1 MFISVAERP
10 QHDIGGGMCRL
21 HFCIF
26 HLVNKKYVAIVVLFA
41 LLLLL
46 PFTVQAVA
54 DLRGEKRFVSLDI
67 FKDVLYTPFVRESN
81 MAAGAMRL
89 DSLWRGAREAIAAGS
104 EAGEALEPVIGAL
117 SDLEAV
123 ALTVNAYAQLDTAE
137 AGYKLLKQADTLLAT
152 LEDEPENF
160 KAADSTLK
168 AVVGEFGQFSLMRA
182 FLAVKHYGVWTSRY
196 LRAFEKKVE
205 DENALVLAVRPR
217 YQLAVWNIFND
228 PGEKVV
234 LGAAGDCI
242 GAGCARDTAVASD
255 RWLFYRQDV
264 EFLVQPSPLD
274 VRSAKLDNPIK
285 AIEKFRDQLKA
296 KGVELLVVV
305 TPGKPSIYTERLTG
319 RASSA
324 AGDENA
330 AAGSNGAG
338 ESQGSTVAGHGKAI
352 LDSLSRLGLNTVDLY
367 TPLLAAK
374 KDDATLGPLYLND
387 DTHWTPRGA
396 ELAAG
401 VIADKV
407 REMANTGI
415 VNIGEPSMEYVAS
428 ESVADRMGDI
438 GEMSGLNKF
447 NVFKVQQVTGHVV
460 SQQNII
466 ERIGIARSYANC
478 RDSLM
483 KECPGAFDP
492 DDPCFLAKEH
502 PCDEDDAACV
512 RALTKSCPKGSAFD
526 SCYHVRMHPCE
537 GDDSLYYDTTRTPFK
552 DDFRKAKIMILGD
565 SFSRIYQTDSPLNAG
580 WIAHFAKEMG
590 RPVASIVSD
599 GGASTLVREKLARK
613 AGVLKGKKLLIWEF
627 VERDLRF
634 GAEGWKDVN
643 F

>member
-1 MFISVAERP
+1 M
-10 QHDIGGGMCRL
+10 
-21 HFCIF
+21 
-26 HLVNKKYVAIVVLFA
+26 KKTYVAIVVLFA

-46 PFTVQAVA
+46 PFTVQTVA
-54 DLRGEKRFVSLDI
+54 DLNGEKRFISLDI
-67 FKDVLYTPFVRESN
+67 FKDVVYTPFARESN
-81 MAAGAMRL
+81 VAACAHKL
-89 DSLWRGAREAIAAGS
+89 DSAWRAARESIAGGA
-104 EAGEALEPVIGAL
+104 ETVDALEPVVGAL

-123 ALTVNAYAQLDTAE
+123 VLTVNAYAELDTAE
-137 AGYKLLKQADTLLAT
+137 ADYKLLKQADTLLAT

-160 KAADSTLK
+160 KTVDSTLK
-168 AVVGEFGQFSLMRA
+168 ALIAEFGHFSLVRA

-217 YQLAVWNIFND
+217 YQLAVWKIFND

-234 LGAAGDCI
+234 LGNGE
-242 GAGCARDTAVASD
+242 G

-274 VRSAKLDNPIK
+274 VRSAKLDNPIQ
-285 AIEKFRDQLKA
+285 AIPKFRDQLKA

-305 TPGKPSIYTERLTG
+305 TPGKPSIYPERLT
-319 RASSA
+319 A
-324 AGDENA
+324 AGINIAGANA
-330 AAGSNGAG
+330 
-338 ESQGSTVAGHGKAI
+338 AGHGKAI
-352 LDSLSRLGLNTVDLY
+352 LDSLAKLGLNTVDLY

-374 KDDATLGPLYLND
+374 VDDAKFGPLYLND

-396 ELAAG
+396 EIAAN
-401 VIADKV
+401 VIAKKV
-407 REMANTGI
+407 GELAESGV
-415 VNIGEPSMEYVAS
+415 VNIGEPSMEFVAS
-428 ESVADRMGDI
+428 DSIADRMGDI

-447 NVFKVQQVTGHVV
+447 NVFKAQKVTGHVIY
-460 SQQNII
+460 QQEIS
-466 ERIGIARSYANC
+466 ERTEPPQ
-478 RDSLM
+478 DSLL
-483 KECPGAFDP
+483 DSTV
-492 DDPCFLAKEH
+492 
-502 PCDEDDAACV
+502 V
-512 RALTKSCPKGSAFD
+512 R
-526 SCYHVRMHPCE
+526 
-537 GDDSLYYDTTRTPFK
+537 DTTKTPFK
-552 DDFRKAKIMILGD
+552 DDFRKAKILILGD
-565 SFSRIYQTDSPLNAG
+565 SFSRIYQTDAPVNAG

-634 GAEGWKDVN
+634 GAEGWKEVN

>member
-1 MFISVAERP
+1 M
-10 QHDIGGGMCRL
+10 
-21 HFCIF
+21 
-26 HLVNKKYVAIVVLFA
+26 NKKYIAIVVLFGI
-41 LLLLL
+41 LLLL

-54 DLRGEKRFVSLDI
+54 DLRGDKRFVSLDI
-67 FKDVLYTPFVRESN
+67 FKDVVYTPFVRESN
-81 MAAGAMRL
+81 LSAEAMHL
-89 DSLWRGAREAIAAGS
+89 DSVWRAARESIAAGT

-137 AGYKLLKQADTLLAT
+137 AGYKLLKRADTLLAS

-168 AVVGEFGQFSLMRA
+168 AVVGEFGQFSLVRA

-234 LGAAGDCI
+234 LGTGE
-242 GAGCARDTAVASD
+242 G

-274 VRSAKLDNPIK
+274 VRSAKLDNPVQ
-285 AIEKFRDQLKA
+285 AILRFRDQLKA
-296 KGVELLVVV
+296 KGVELLVVI
-305 TPGKPSIYTERLTG
+305 TPGKPSVYPERLTG
-319 RASSA
+319 SVINS
-324 AGDENA
+324 
-330 AAGSNGAG
+330 
-338 ESQGSTVAGHGKAI
+338 AGHGKAI
-352 LDSLSRLGLNTVDLY
+352 LDSLTKLGLNTVDLY

-374 KDDATLGPLYLND
+374 ADDAKLGPLYLND

-401 VIADKV
+401 EIAAAVKRLESDGKIKLEELQKHADGSYPLSFV
-407 REMANTGI
+407 TKD
-415 VNIGEPSMEYVAS
+415 
-428 ESVADRMGDI
+428 SVADRMGDI

-460 SQQNII
+460 MQQNII

-483 KECPGAFDP
+483 KECPGAFEF

-537 GDDSLYYDTTRTPFK
+537 GDDTLYYDTTRTPFK

-634 GAEGWKDVN
+634 GAEGWKEVD

>member
-1 MFISVAERP
+1 V
-10 QHDIGGGMCRL
+10 
-21 HFCIF
+21 
-26 HLVNKKYVAIVVLFA
+26 KKIYVAIVALFA

-46 PFTVQAVA
+46 PFTVQTVA

-67 FKDVLYTPFVRESN
+67 FKDVVYTPFVRES
-81 MAAGAMRL
+81 ALSAGAEKL
-89 DSLWRGAREAIAAGS
+89 DSAWRSAREAIAGGV

-123 ALTVNAYAQLDTAE
+123 ALTVNAYASLDTAE
-137 AGYKLLKQADTLLAT
+137 ADYKLLKQADTLLAS

-168 AVVGEFGQFSLMRA
+168 AVIAEFGHFSLVRA
-182 FLAVKHYGVWTSRY
+182 FFAVKHYGVWTSRY

-205 DENALVLAVRPR
+205 DENVLVLAVRPR
-217 YQLAVWNIFND
+217 YQLAVWNIFGD

-234 LGAAGDCI
+234 LGSGE
-242 GAGCARDTAVASD
+242 G

-274 VRSAKLDNPIK
+274 VRSAKLDNPVQ
-285 AIEKFRDQLKA
+285 AILRFRDQLKN

-305 TPGKPSIYTERLTG
+305 TPGKPSIYPERLT
-319 RASSA
+319 A
-324 AGDENA
+324 AGID
-330 AAGSNGAG
+330 AAGANA
-338 ESQGSTVAGHGKAI
+338 AGHGKAI
-352 LDSLSRLGLNTVDLY
+352 LDSLARLGLNTVDLY
-367 TPLLAAK
+367 TPLLTAK
-374 KDDATLGPLYLND
+374 ADDAKLGPLYLND

-396 ELAAG
+396 ELAAN
-401 VIADKV
+401 VIAKKV
-407 REMANTGI
+407 SELAESGI
-415 VNIGEPSMEYVAS
+415 VDIGEPSMEFVAS
-428 ESVADRMGDI
+428 DSIADRMGDI

-447 NVFKVQQVTGHVV
+447 NVFKVQRVTGHVV
-460 SQQNII
+460 SQQ
-466 ERIGIARSYANC
+466 EVTE
-478 RDSLM
+478 RDS
-483 KECPGAFDP
+483 
-492 DDPCFLAKEH
+492 
-502 PCDEDDAACV
+502 V
-512 RALTKSCPKGSAFD
+512 T
-526 SCYHVRMHPCE
+526 
-537 GDDSLYYDTTRTPFK
+537 YDTTRTPFK
-552 DDFRKAKIMILGD
+552 DDFRKAKILILGD
-565 SFSRIYQTDSPLNAG
+565 SFSRIYQTDAPVNAG

-634 GAEGWKDVN
+634 GAEGWKEVN

>member
-1 MFISVAERP
+1 MSSAFESRTGYLRWRITPPVFYIIA
-10 QHDIGGGMCRL
+10 
-21 HFCIF
+21 
-26 HLVNKKYVAIVVLFA
+26 VNKKYIAIVVLFGI
-41 LLLLL
+41 LLLL

-54 DLRGEKRFVSLDI
+54 DLRGDKRFVSFDI
-67 FKDVLYTPFVRESN
+67 FKDVVYTPFVRESN
-81 MAAGAMRL
+81 MSAGAMRL
-89 DSLWRGAREAIAAGS
+89 DSAWRNAREAIAGGA
-104 EAGEALEPVIGAL
+104 ETADALEPVIGAL

-123 ALTVNAYAQLDTAE
+123 ALTVNAHASLDTAE
-137 AGYKLLKQADTLLAT
+137 AGYKLLKQADTLLAS

-160 KAADSTLK
+160 KAVDSTLK
-168 AVVGEFGQFSLMRA
+168 AVVGEFGKFSLVRA

-234 LGAAGDCI
+234 LGSGE
-242 GAGCARDTAVASD
+242 G

-305 TPGKPSIYTERLTG
+305 TPGKPSIYPERLTG
-319 RASSA
+319 
-324 AGDENA
+324 NA
-330 AAGSNGAG
+330 
-338 ESQGSTVAGHGKAI
+338 STVMATESHGKKI
-352 LDSLSRLGLNTVDLY
+352 LDSLAKLGFNTVDLY

-374 KDDATLGPLYLND
+374 KDDASLGPLYLND

-396 ELAAG
+396 ELAAAE
-401 VIADKV
+401 IAAAVKRLDSDGKINLTEL
-407 REMANTGI
+407 RQKHADGSYPM
-415 VNIGEPSMEYVAS
+415 SFVAKD
-428 ESVADRMGDI
+428 SVADRMGDV

-447 NVFKVQQVTGHVV
+447 GVFKTQRVTGHVV
-460 SQQNII
+460 MQQNINSL
-466 ERIGIARSYANC
+466 A
-478 RDSLM
+478 DSICIDSAY
-483 KECPGAFDP
+483 KECKNNSNTL
-492 DDPCFLAKEH
+492 CLWTSLT
-502 PCDEDDAACV
+502 ACGF
-512 RALTKSCPKGSAFD
+512 K
-526 SCYHVRMHPCE
+526 
-537 GDDSLYYDTTRTPFK
+537 YDTTVTPFK
-552 DDFRKAKIMILGD
+552 DDFRKAQILILGD
-565 SFSRIYQTDSPLNAG
+565 SFSRIYQTDSPVNAG
-580 WIAHFAKEMG
+580 WIAHFAKNMN

-634 GAEGWKDVN
+634 GAEGWKDVEL
-643 F
+643 

>member
-1 MFISVAERP
+1 MSSAFESRTGYFAGSLGCQFFYIMGVK
-10 QHDIGGGMCRL
+10 
-21 HFCIF
+21 
-26 HLVNKKYVAIVVLFA
+26 KKYIAIVVLFA

-54 DLRGEKRFVSLDI
+54 DLRGEKRFVAFDI
-67 FKDVLYTPFVRESN
+67 FKDVVYTPFVHESN
-81 MAAGAMRL
+81 MAASAMHL
-89 DSLWRGAREAIAAGS
+89 DSTWRTARESIAAGS
-104 EAGEALEPVIGAL
+104 ETADALEPVIGAL

-160 KAADSTLK
+160 KAADSSLK
-168 AVVGEFGQFSLMRA
+168 AVVGEFGQFSLWRA

-234 LGAAGDCI
+234 LGAAGKCI
-242 GAGCARDTAVASD
+242 GKSCGRETAEASD

-305 TPGKPSIYTERLTG
+305 TPGKPSIYPERLTG

-324 AGDENA
+324 AGA
-330 AAGSNGAG
+330 AAGNDGARLNG
-338 ESQGSTVAGHGKAI
+338 AGHGKAI
-352 LDSLSRLGLNTVDLY
+352 LDSLAKLGFNTVDLY

-374 KDDATLGPLYLND
+374 KDDANLGPLYLND

-396 ELAAG
+396 ELAAAE
-401 VIADKV
+401 IAAAVKRLDSDGKINLTEL
-407 REMANTGI
+407 RQKHADGSYPM
-415 VNIGEPSMEYVAS
+415 SFVAKD
-428 ESVADRMGDI
+428 SVADRMGDV

-447 NVFKVQQVTGHVV
+447 GVFKTQRVTGHVV
-460 SQQNII
+460 MQQNINSL
-466 ERIGIARSYANC
+466 G
-478 RDSLM
+478 DSICIDSAY
-483 KECPGAFDP
+483 KECKNDSKTL
-492 DDPCFLAKEH
+492 CLWTSLT
-502 PCDEDDAACV
+502 ACGF
-512 RALTKSCPKGSAFD
+512 K
-526 SCYHVRMHPCE
+526 
-537 GDDSLYYDTTRTPFK
+537 YDTTVTPFK
-552 DDFRKAKIMILGD
+552 DDFRNSKILILGD
-565 SFSRIYQTDSPLNAG
+565 SFSRIYQTDAPVNAG

-634 GAEGWKDVN
+634 GAEGWKDVD

>member
-1 MFISVAERP
+1 M
-10 QHDIGGGMCRL
+10 
-21 HFCIF
+21 
-26 HLVNKKYVAIVVLFA
+26 FA

-46 PFTVQAVA
+46 PFTVQTVA
-54 DLRGEKRFVSLDI
+54 DLQGEKRFVSLDI
-67 FKDVLYTPFVRESN
+67 FKDIVYTPFVRESN
-81 MAAGAMRL
+81 MAAGAAKL
-89 DSLWRGAREAIAAGS
+89 DSAWRAAREAIAGGTETAD
-104 EAGEALEPVIGAL
+104 ALEPVIGAL

-137 AGYKLLKQADTLLAT
+137 AGYKLLKQADTLLAS
-152 LEDEPENF
+152 LEDEPESF
-160 KAADSTLK
+160 KVVDSTLK
-168 AVVGEFGQFSLMRA
+168 TVVGEFGQFSLVRA

-217 YQLAVWNIFND
+217 YQLAVWNIFGD

-319 RASSA
+319 SA
-324 AGDENA
+324 QFLN
-330 AAGSNGAG
+330 
-338 ESQGSTVAGHGKAI
+338 GSTVAGHGKAI

-396 ELAAG
+396 ELAAD
-401 VIADKV
+401 VIARKV
-407 REMANTGI
+407 REMVDAGI
-415 VNIGEPSMEYVAS
+415 VDIGEESMTYVAS
-428 ESVADRMGDI
+428 DSVADRLGDI

-447 NVFKVQQVTGHVV
+447 GVFKTQRVVGHVV
-460 SQQNII
+460 SQQEVT
-466 ERIGIARSYANC
+466 ERAQTPDSSDAPA
-478 RDSLM
+478 DSL
-483 KECPGAFDP
+483 A
-492 DDPCFLAKEH
+492 
-502 PCDEDDAACV
+502 
-512 RALTKSCPKGSAFD
+512 D
-526 SCYHVRMHPCE
+526 SMAVQ
-537 GDDSLYYDTTRTPFK
+537 DTVAYDTTRTPFK

-565 SFSRIYQTDSPLNAG
+565 SFSRIYQTDSPVNAG
-580 WIAHFAKEMG
+580 WIAHFAKNMN

-634 GAEGWKDVN
+634 GAEGWKEVD

>member
-1 MFISVAERP
+1 M
-10 QHDIGGGMCRL
+10 
-21 HFCIF
+21 
-26 HLVNKKYVAIVVLFA
+26 LVVQFSTFLPVKKTYVAIIALFS

-46 PFTVQAVA
+46 PFTVQTVA
-54 DLRGEKRFVSLDI
+54 DLRGEKRFISLDI
-67 FKDVLYTPFVRESN
+67 FKDVVYTPFVRES
-81 MAAGAMRL
+81 ALSAGALKL
-89 DSLWRGAREAIAAGS
+89 DSAWRGAREAIAGGA

-123 ALTVNAYAQLDTAE
+123 ALTVNAYASLDTAE
-137 AGYKLLKQADTLLAT
+137 ADYKMLKQADTLLAG

-168 AVVGEFGQFSLMRA
+168 AVIAEFGHFSLVRA

-196 LRAFEKKVE
+196 LRAFESKVE

-217 YQLAVWNIFND
+217 YQLAVWNLFSD

-234 LGAAGDCI
+234 LGEGE
-242 GAGCARDTAVASD
+242 G

-296 KGVELLVVV
+296 KGVELLVVI
-305 TPGKPSIYTERLTG
+305 TPGKPSIYPERLTG
-319 RASSA
+319 RSA
-324 AGDENA
+324 DVVGSAGVKADALSGVNA
-330 AAGSNGAG
+330 
-338 ESQGSTVAGHGKAI
+338 AGHGKAI
-352 LDSLSRLGLNTVDLY
+352 LDSLAKAGFNTVDLY

-374 KDDATLGPLYLND
+374 ADDAKLGALYLDD

-396 ELAAG
+396 ELAAAE
-401 VIADKV
+401 IAKKV
-407 REMANTGI
+407 REMADAGA
-415 VNIGEPSMEYVAS
+415 VDIGEKSIEYVAGD
-428 ESVADRMGDI
+428 SVADRMGDI

-460 SQQNII
+460 MQQEVT
-466 ERIGIARSYANC
+466 ERPLSADSTETPA
-478 RDSLM
+478 DSLSDST
-483 KECPGAFDP
+483 A
-492 DDPCFLAKEH
+492 
-502 PCDEDDAACV
+502 V
-512 RALTKSCPKGSAFD
+512 RDTVA
-526 SCYHVRMHPCE
+526 
-537 GDDSLYYDTTRTPFK
+537 YDTTRTPFK
-552 DDFRKAKIMILGD
+552 DDFRKAKILILGD
-565 SFSRIYQTDSPLNAG
+565 SFSRIYQTDSPVNAG

-634 GAEGWKDVN
+634 GAEGWKEVN

>member
-1 MFISVAERP
+1 M
-10 QHDIGGGMCRL
+10 
-21 HFCIF
+21 
-26 HLVNKKYVAIVVLFA
+26 NKKYVAIVVLFGI
-41 LLLLL
+41 LLLL

-54 DLRGEKRFVSLDI
+54 DLQGEKRFVSLDI
-67 FKDVLYTPFVRESN
+67 FKDVVYTPFVRESK
-81 MAAGAMRL
+81 MAAGAAKL
-89 DSLWRGAREAIAAGS
+89 DSAWRSARESIAAGT

-117 SDLEAV
+117 SDLETV

-137 AGYKLLKQADTLLAT
+137 ADYKLLKQADTLLAS

-160 KAADSTLK
+160 KPADSTLK
-168 AVVGEFGQFSLMRA
+168 AVIGKFGQFSLMRA

-234 LGAAGDCI
+234 LGNGD
-242 GAGCARDTAVASD
+242 G

-274 VRSAKLDNPIK
+274 IRSAKLDNPIT
-285 AIEKFRDQLKA
+285 AITKFRDQLKA
-296 KGVELLVVV
+296 KGVELLVVI
-305 TPGKPSIYTERLTG
+305 TPGKPSVYTERLTG
-319 RASSA
+319 RASST
-324 AGDENA
+324 AGGENA

-338 ESQGSTVAGHGKAI
+338 ESQGTTADGHGKAI

-374 KDDATLGPLYLND
+374 ADDATLGPLYLND

-396 ELAAG
+396 ELAAD
-401 VIADKV
+401 VIARKV
-407 REMANTGI
+407 REMVDAGI
-415 VNIGEPSMEYVAS
+415 VDIGEKSIEYVAS
-428 ESVADRMGDI
+428 DSIADRMGDI

-460 SQQNII
+460 SQQ
-466 ERIGIARSYANC
+466 EVSEHAEPPA
-478 RDSLM
+478 DSL
-483 KECPGAFDP
+483 
-492 DDPCFLAKEH
+492 
-502 PCDEDDAACV
+502 
-512 RALTKSCPKGSAFD
+512 SD
-526 SCYHVRMHPCE
+526 STVVF
-537 GDDSLYYDTTRTPFK
+537 DTTRTPFK
-552 DDFRKAKIMILGD
+552 DDFRKAKILILGD
-565 SFSRIYQTDSPLNAG
+565 SFSRIYQTDSPVNAG

-634 GAEGWKDVN
+634 GAEGWKEVN

>member
-1 MFISVAERP
+1 M
-10 QHDIGGGMCRL
+10 
-21 HFCIF
+21 
-26 HLVNKKYVAIVVLFA
+26 NKKYVALVVLFG

-46 PFTVQAVA
+46 PFTVQTVA

-67 FKDVLYTPFVRESN
+67 FKDVVYTPFVRESN
-81 MAAGAMRL
+81 MAAGAAKL
-89 DSLWRGAREAIAAGS
+89 DSVWRSAREAIAGGA
-104 EAGEALEPVIGAL
+104 ETADALEPVIGAL

-123 ALTVNAYAQLDTAE
+123 ALTVNAYAQFDTAE
-137 AGYKLLKQADTLLAT
+137 AGYKLLKQADTLLST

-160 KAADSTLK
+160 KAVDSTLK
-168 AVVGEFGQFSLMRA
+168 TVVGEFGHFSLWRA

-234 LGAAGDCI
+234 LGAAGKCI
-242 GAGCARDTAVASD
+242 GKSCGRETAEASD

-274 VRSAKLDNPIK
+274 VRSAKLDNPIT
-285 AIEKFRDQLKA
+285 AIKKFRDQLKA

-305 TPGKPSIYTERLTG
+305 TPGKPSIYPERLTG
-319 RASSA
+319 ASA
-324 AGDENA
+324 AVGAENA
-330 AAGSNGAG
+330 SGLNG
-338 ESQGSTVAGHGKAI
+338 VGHGKKI
-352 LDSLSRLGLNTVDLY
+352 LDSLTRAGFNTVDLY

-374 KDDATLGPLYLND
+374 KDDASLGPLYLND

-396 ELAAG
+396 ELAAAE
-401 VIADKV
+401 IAAAVKRLESDGKINLTEL
-407 REMANTGI
+407 RQKHADGSYPM
-415 VNIGEPSMEYVAS
+415 SFVAKDA
-428 ESVADRMGDI
+428 VADRMGDV

-447 NVFKVQQVTGHVV
+447 GVFKTQRVTGHVV
-460 SQQNII
+460 MQQNINSL
-466 ERIGIARSYANC
+466 A
-478 RDSLM
+478 DSICIDSAY
-483 KECPGAFDP
+483 KECKNNSNTL
-492 DDPCFLAKEH
+492 CLWTSLT
-502 PCDEDDAACV
+502 ACGF
-512 RALTKSCPKGSAFD
+512 K
-526 SCYHVRMHPCE
+526 
-537 GDDSLYYDTTRTPFK
+537 YDTTLTPFK
-552 DDFRKAKIMILGD
+552 DDFRKAKILILGD
-565 SFSRIYQTDSPLNAG
+565 SFSRIYQTDSPVNAG
-580 WIAHFAKEMG
+580 WIAHFAKNMK

-634 GAEGWKDVN
+634 GAEGWKDVD

>member
-1 MFISVAERP
+1 M
-10 QHDIGGGMCRL
+10 
-21 HFCIF
+21 
-26 HLVNKKYVAIVVLFA
+26 NKKYVAIVVLFGI
-41 LLLLL
+41 LLLL

-54 DLRGEKRFVSLDI
+54 DLRGDKRFVSFDI
-67 FKDVLYTPFVRESN
+67 FKDIVYTPFVRESN
-81 MAAGAMRL
+81 MTAGAMRL
-89 DSLWRGAREAIAAGS
+89 DSAWRAAREAIAGGA
-104 EAGEALEPVIGAL
+104 ETVDALEPVIGAL

-137 AGYKLLKQADTLLAT
+137 AGYKLLKQADTLLAS

-168 AVVGEFGQFSLMRA
+168 AVVGEFGHFSVVRA
-182 FLAVKHYGVWTSRY
+182 ISGIKHYGVWTSRY

-234 LGAAGDCI
+234 LGAGE
-242 GAGCARDTAVASD
+242 G

-274 VRSAKLDNPIK
+274 ERSAKLDNPVQ
-285 AIEKFRDQLKA
+285 AILRFRDQLKA

-305 TPGKPSIYTERLTG
+305 TPGKPSIYPERLTG
-319 RASSA
+319 ASLV
-324 AGDENA
+324 AGI
-330 AAGSNGAG
+330 NGADISRG
-338 ESQGSTVAGHGKAI
+338 ATAAGHGKSI
-352 LDSLSRLGLNTVDLY
+352 LDSLARLGLHTVDLY

-374 KDDATLGPLYLND
+374 ADDATLGPLYLND

-401 VIADKV
+401 VIAGKV
-407 REMANTGI
+407 REMVEAG
-415 VNIGEPSMEYVAS
+415 VVDIGEPSMEYVAS
-428 ESVADRMGDI
+428 DSVADRMGDI

-447 NVFKVQQVTGHVV
+447 GVFKTQRVIGHVI
-460 SQQNII
+460 SQQEVS
-466 ERIGIARSYANC
+466 ERAQTLDSTETPV
-478 RDSLM
+478 DSLVNS
-483 KECPGAFDP
+483 
-492 DDPCFLAKEH
+492 
-502 PCDEDDAACV
+502 AAV
-512 RALTKSCPKGSAFD
+512 QEAIA
-526 SCYHVRMHPCE
+526 
-537 GDDSLYYDTTRTPFK
+537 YDTVRTPFK
-552 DDFRKAKIMILGD
+552 DDFRKAKILILGD
-565 SFSRIYQTDSPLNAG
+565 SFSRIYQTDSPVNAG

-634 GAEGWKDVN
+634 GAEGWKEVD

>member
-1 MFISVAERP
+1 M
-10 QHDIGGGMCRL
+10 
-21 HFCIF
+21 
-26 HLVNKKYVAIVVLFA
+26 NKKYVAIVVLFA

-67 FKDVLYTPFVRESN
+67 FKDVVYTPFVRESN
-81 MAAGAMRL
+81 MAAGAAKL
-89 DSLWRGAREAIAAGS
+89 DSAWRSARESIAAGS
-104 EAGEALEPVIGAL
+104 EWGRALEQVIGAL

-168 AVVGEFGQFSLMRA
+168 AVVGEFGQFSLWRA

-196 LRAFEKKVE
+196 LRAFENKVE

-234 LGAAGDCI
+234 LGAAGKCI
-242 GAGCARDTAVASD
+242 GKSCGRETAEASD

-319 RASSA
+319 SA
-324 AGDENA
+324 INSADKA
-330 AAGSNGAG
+330 A
-338 ESQGSTVAGHGKAI
+338 AGHGKAI
-352 LDSLSRLGLNTVDLY
+352 LDSLTKAGFNTVDLY

-374 KDDATLGPLYLND
+374 KDDAKLGPLYLND

-401 VIADKV
+401 VIAGKV
-407 REMANTGI
+407 REMVDAGF
-415 VNIGEPSMEYVAS
+415 VDIGEESVSYAS
-428 ESVADRMGDI
+428 SDSVADRMGDI

-447 NVFKVQQVTGHVV
+447 NVFKVQQVVGHVV
-460 SQQNII
+460 MQQNIN
-466 ERIGIARSYANC
+466 ERIGMAKSSANC
-478 RDSLM
+478 LDSLT
-483 KECPGAFDP
+483 KDCPER
-492 DDPCFLAKEH
+492 DDSCYFAKSS

-512 RALTKSCPKGSAFD
+512 RALTKSCPKGSTFD
-526 SCYHVRMHPCE
+526 SCYYARMWPCE
-537 GDDSLYYDTTRTPFK
+537 ESDSLYYDTTVTPFK
-552 DDFRKAKIMILGD
+552 DDFRKAKILILGD
-565 SFSRIYQTDSPLNAG
+565 SFSRIYQTDSPVNAG
-580 WIAHFAKEMG
+580 WIAHFAKNMN

-634 GAEGWKDVN
+634 GAEGWKDVE